1 MFCTCL
7 KIVCMCIYITNTIS
21 LLRLLLKNIKVLCM
35 VFLFMVLIY
44 MLISQGNAIPKP
56 LNEVDFEKFEI
67 DSVYPYVKY
76 DEI

>member
-1 MFCTCL
+1 
-7 KIVCMCIYITNTIS
+7 
-21 LLRLLLKNIKVLCM
+21 M

-67 DSVYPYVKY
+67 DSVYPHVIY
-76 DEI
+76 DEILQVCSLLQWM